1 MAILEVLF
9 LVIFWAWVFSAA
21 LFLHN
26 TWLPRLPLA
35 VSPARWQLPFEAVR
49 FQATDGLWLSGWK
62 IATEAQEPWIIF
74 CHGLGTNRADL
85 LEIAA
90 ALSRARYNLLLFDFR
105 AHGESQGRSTS
116 FGWHEQRDLEGALA
130 FLGQQPEIPAQPY
143 GVFGIS
149 MGGAVAIMVAP
160 NDERLGAVAV
170 DSIYGN
176 LEASLAHHLKL
187 LYRLPRVPFLL
198 FASSAYRMR
207 FGVWPARMAPLQ
219 HIGGISP
226 RAVLIIHGE
235 RDTRMPWR
243 QAKALFEAAREPKE
257 FWMVPD
263 AEHLGAH
270 QTDPQAYE
278 RRLVQFFDTYLRK

>member
-21 LFLHN
+21 LFLRN
-26 TWLPRLPLA
+26 TWLPRLPVT
-35 VSPARWQLPFEAVR
+35 VSPTLWQLPFEAVR

-62 IATEAQEPWIIF
+62 IAADPQEPWIIL

-90 ALSRARYNLLLFDFR
+90 ALFRARYNLLLFDFR
-105 AHGESQGRSTS
+105 AHGESQGRATS

-149 MGGAVAIMVAP
+149 MGGAVAIMVAA

-207 FGVWPARMAPLQ
+207 FGVWPARMSPLK

-226 RAVLIIHGE
+226 RAVLMIHGE
-235 RDTRMPWR
+235 HDTRMPWL

-257 FWMVPD
+257 LWVVPGS
-263 AEHLGAH
+263 EHLGAH

-278 RRLVQFFDTYLRK
+278 RRLVHFFDTRLRK